1 MQQTTTGQTTTVT
14 RARTPVGAIVGGVTG
29 GIVISVV
36 VIFLLLCWRRRLGRD
51 AQRTAPPITGFDMGE
66 NPSMEAVHRLAY
78 TQPPVRSKASR
89 LIPHQT
95 GYDTALSQEGIGTS
109 RQNKSRTFLGN
120 LNNAASA
127 SVGQQNHQR
136 SHQNTRELTRDEVR
150 QERQEELDNRL
161 RMVQQEMVQVTSLG
175 DQRTLGVTPVEGAD
189 LSASDVRMEIQ
200 LMREQIDLLRDRK
213 SVV

>member
-95 GYDTALSQEGIGTS
+95 GYDTALSQEGIGT
-109 RQNKSRTFLGN
+109 
-120 LNNAASA
+120 
-127 SVGQQNHQR
+127 
-136 SHQNTRELTRDEVR
+136 
-150 QERQEELDNRL
+150 
-161 RMVQQEMVQVTSLG
+161 
-175 DQRTLGVTPVEGAD
+175 
-189 LSASDVRMEIQ
+189 
-200 LMREQIDLLRDRK
+200 DRK